1 MREEQDQFKDYED
14 LDVPLGGGT
23 QGEVIKVRSHKDG
36 MEYAMKVVESVKMGS
51 KIFADAI
58 IQETLLL
65 NKLNHE
71 NIIKVVDFYKV
82 DGGDFV
88 SVMEYRD
95 SHDLH
100 KIVTKPDKIK
110 KKNKKFAEQCY

>member
-1 MREEQDQFKDYED
+1 
-14 LDVPLGGGT
+14 
-23 QGEVIKVRSHKDG
+23 
-36 MEYAMKVVESVKMGS
+36 MKVVESVEMGS
-51 KIFADAI
+51 KRFADAI

-65 NKLNHE
+65 SKLNHE

-95 SHDLH
+95 SLDLH
-100 KIVTKPDKIK
+100 KIVTQPERIK
-110 KKNKKFAEQCY
+110 KKNKRFAD

>member
-1 MREEQDQFKDYED
+1 
-14 LDVPLGGGT
+14 
-23 QGEVIKVRSHKDG
+23 
-36 MEYAMKVVESVKMGS
+36 MKVVESVKMGS
-51 KIFADAI
+51 KRFADAI

-65 NKLNHE
+65 SKLNHE

-95 SHDLH
+95 SLDLH
-100 KIVTKPDKIK
+100 KIVTQPERIK
-110 KKNKKFAEQCY
+110 KKNKRFAD

>member
-1 MREEQDQFKDYED
+1 
-14 LDVPLGGGT
+14 
-23 QGEVIKVRSHKDG
+23 
-36 MEYAMKVVESVKMGS
+36 MKVVESVKMSS

-65 NKLNHE
+65 SKLNHE

-95 SHDLH
+95 SLDLH
-100 KIVTKPDKIK
+100 KIVTQPERIK
-110 KKNKKFAEQCY
+110 KKNKRFAD

>member
-1 MREEQDQFKDYED
+1 
-14 LDVPLGGGT
+14 
-23 QGEVIKVRSHKDG
+23 
-36 MEYAMKVVESVKMGS
+36 MKVVESVKMSS

-65 NKLNHE
+65 SKLNHE

-95 SHDLH
+95 SLDLH
-100 KIVTKPDKIK
+100 KIATQPERIK
-110 KKNKKFAEQCY
+110 KKNKRFAD